1 MNGSIAGWLGCR
13 SVPPPYITT
22 AGLYASKYYHS
33 ARAPTLVKTILQLSP
48 DALLSPA
55 NTRHTRPGSIGESA
69 FAFAKQV
76 SFVLLFSLKI
86 VQFGVTMILKKTI
99 QFMADCKQKSWWRGR
114 GNVVIIISA
123 FYAGKEV
130 G

>member
-48 DALLSPA
+48 DALHSPA
-55 NTRHTRPGSIGESA
+55 AHVIQGPGPSIGESGYA
-69 FAFAKQV
+69 IAYEV
-76 SFVLLFSLKI
+76 SFVLCF
-86 VQFGVTMILKKTI
+86 
-99 QFMADCKQKSWWRGR
+99 R
-114 GNVVIIISA
+114 
-123 FYAGKEV
+123 
-130 G
+130 